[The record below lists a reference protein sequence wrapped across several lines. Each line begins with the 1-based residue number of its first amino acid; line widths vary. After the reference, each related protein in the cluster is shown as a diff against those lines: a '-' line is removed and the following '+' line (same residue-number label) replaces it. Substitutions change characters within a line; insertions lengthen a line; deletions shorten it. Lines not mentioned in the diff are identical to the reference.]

1 MWNHASVCDDEMVAQ
16 ELGLTD
22 AHSEDRPEFLR
33 TGQNLSSDFLGAGL
47 SQDGASSKGTKSL
60 IGWGWWDDRQQ
71 HGMWQWIGM
80 ACCYYG
86 HLCRCTFW
94 CRVIVEHLVG
104 NHDEWWAFLM
114 DRQVRTVQ
122 YHGVSCR
129 STENDHHSFWLPF
142 AGGAYQICKFR
153 THLSSLSPLR
163 MGLQQH
169 QSSTTTPQQHQS
181 STITTSILFSLQY
194 YSSNNNNYYH
204 DQCEFP
210 QLV

>member
-1 MWNHASVCDDEMVAQ
+1 MLCSCGISASRGIYNVMIDNNTACDDGQ
-16 ELGLTD
+16 
-22 AHSEDRPEFLR
+22 FLPMPCYC
-33 TGQNLSSDFLGAGL
+33 GDQGP
-47 SQDGASSKGTKSL
+47 SQCALDVVDGWAPHIIISYCGASRGTMMNAEHS
-60 IGWGWWDDRQQ
+60 G
-71 HGMWQWIGM
+71 WIGR
-80 ACCYYG
+80 Y
-86 HLCRCTFW
+86 
-94 CRVIVEHLVG
+94 
-104 NHDEWWAFLM
+104 
-114 DRQVRTVQ
+114 VQ

-129 STENDHHSFWLPF
+129 STENDHHSFWFSF

-194 YSSNNNNYYH
+194 YSSSNNNNYYH

-210 QLV
+210 QLVSTMVIWSS

>member
-1 MWNHASVCDDEMVAQ
+1 MAEVDETIDNNTACDNGSARLVVTMVIFA
-16 ELGLTD
+16 D
-22 AHSEDRPEFLR
+22 AHSDVVSLL
-33 TGQNLSSDFLGAGL
+33 NILW
-47 SQDGASSKGTKSL
+47 GTIMNDEHSL
-60 IGWGWWDDRQQ
+60 
-71 HGMWQWIGM
+71 WIGR
-80 ACCYYG
+80 Y
-86 HLCRCTFW
+86 
-94 CRVIVEHLVG
+94 
-104 NHDEWWAFLM
+104 
-114 DRQVRTVQ
+114 VQ

-129 STENDHHSFWLPF
+129 STENDHHSFWFSF

-194 YSSNNNNYYH
+194 YSNNNNNYYH

-210 QLV
+210 QLVSTMVI